1 MQSASTTERRIK
13 VVPSTAQRVLPS
25 TRILLVVDDD
35 SLGRDL
41 ADSLESL
48 GYAVDD
54 ILTSELAPLEE
65 GFRLRSD
72 VVLVDL
78 ELRGQIE
85 PLEAGQLI
93 GARWHRPIVY
103 LVDDVQQADR
113 VTQLGDGAPHVM
125 WPFVPGVLDHA
136 IRSVLVCANDLN

>member
-1 MQSASTTERRIK
+1 MRSAGAIEKRNEAGPLAR
-13 VVPSTAQRVLPS
+13 QRAFLAPQ
-25 TRILLVVDDD
+25 ILLVVDDD
-35 SLGRDL
+35 LLGRDL

-54 ILTSELAPLEE
+54 ILTSALAPLEE

-78 ELRGQIE
+78 ELRGQIA
-85 PLEAGQLI
+85 PLEAGRLI
-93 GARWHRPIVY
+93 DARWHRPIVY

-113 VTQLGDGAPHVM
+113 VTQLAPGRLM
-125 WPFVPGVLDHA
+125 
-136 IRSVLVCANDLN
+136 